1 MAQDLGRLLLR
12 LAVGG
17 LLLLHGLY
25 KIRHG
30 VGFVSGQVVA
40 HGLPAAFAYLVYVG
54 EVIAPSFVLL
64 GFITRPA
71 AVVMAINMATAVW
84 LSHSHQLWG
93 LNKAGGYSLELQ
105 TLFFCGA
112 LAIACLGTGRYAV
125 MRGAGRWS

>member
-1 MAQDLGRLLLR
+1 MAQDFGRLLLR

-25 KIRHG
+25 KLRHG
-30 VGFVSGQVVA
+30 VGFVSEQVAA
-40 HGLPAAFAYLVYVG
+40 HGLPAATAYLVYVG
-54 EVIAPSFVLL
+54 EVIAPIFVLL
-64 GFITRPA
+64 GFMTRPA

-93 LNKAGGYSLELQ
+93 LTKSGGYSLELQ

-125 MRGAGRWS
+125 LRGAGRWS